1 MENTNTS
8 ILQDS
13 ALKLQE
19 KLAAGS
25 LDSVALTETLL
36 HQIEL
41 HNQCGL
47 QLNAVISVAPRDDVL
62 ARARRLDQ
70 ERSAGTLRSKVH
82 GIPIVVKVELR
93 EALVCTGDR
102 FRD

>member
-1 MENTNTS
+1 MENTKTT
-8 ILQDS
+8 ILHDS
-13 ALKLQE
+13 ALRLQE

-25 LDSVALTETLL
+25 LDSVTLTETLL

-47 QLNAVISVAPRDDVL
+47 QLNAVISVAPRADVL
-62 ARARRLDQ
+62 ARARSLDQ
-70 ERSAGTLRSKVH
+70 ERSAGTLRSKLH
-82 GIPIVVKVELR
+82 GIPIVIKVELR